1 MLLFA
6 SDLKRLDGI
15 FTTVRVPSMC
25 TATIPGLGRSIGKMG
40 MPTEDI
46 LMILLIF
53 GVLCAAWIAICL
65 GCWFMF
71 RFISR
76 SIDNMEFRSKK
87 GRSIF
92 YLDETF
98 GSNNTKD
105 L

>member
-1 MLLFA
+1 M
-6 SDLKRLDGI
+6 GI
-15 FTTVRVPSMC
+15 
-25 TATIPGLGRSIGKMG
+25 
-40 MPTEDI
+40 PTEDI

-53 GVLCAAWIAICL
+53 GVLGAAWIAICL

-76 SIDNMEFRSKK
+76 SIGSTEFRLKK
-87 GRSIF
+87 WRSIF